1 MAQKFN
7 GFPGGGM
14 GNMASIMMQAQKM
27 QDDMKKKQ
35 AELEQA
41 EYEAVAAG
49 GAVKVVLSGKKEIK
63 KLAERMKAKKVIL
76 SVTDACVEYLTDQ
89 GYSKEFGARNM
100 ARTIETKLADALVD
114 EVLFGQLEKGGS
126 VTADYKNKEIKKI
139 RTSDIVLIFLFINH
153 NFYCVRNDRKVNGF
167 RISTF
172 FTI

>member
-14 GNMASIMMQAQKM
+14 GNMAQIMMQAQKM

-63 KLAERMKAKKVIL
+63 NIEIAK
-76 SVTDACVEYLTDQ
+76 
-89 GYSKEFGARNM
+89 
-100 ARTIETKLADALVD
+100 
-114 EVLFGQLEKGGS
+114 
-126 VTADYKNKEIKKI
+126 
-139 RTSDIVLIFLFINH
+139 DIVDPDDVEMLQDSIQAAVNEAL
-153 NFYCVRNDRKVNGF
+153 RKLNAEEESVYQGVAGNIKLPF
-167 RISTF
+167 
-172 FTI
+172 